1 MTMRRD
7 LYERV
12 QLSGGT
18 SLLDELN
25 ARVTSELTALIPPAI
40 KLRVSV
46 PNSRHY
52 SAWTGGS
59 VLSIMSTFNDKW
71 VSRKE
76 YDERGAA
83 VIHKNAF

>member
-1 MTMRRD
+1 MSMRRD

-18 SLLDELN
+18 ALLDNLQ
-25 ARVTSELTALIPPAI
+25 ARVTSELQALTPSGI
-40 KLRVSV
+40 KLRVSM
-46 PNSRHY
+46 PNSRQY
-52 SAWTGGS
+52 SAWIGGS

-83 VIHKNAF
+83 VIHKNSF